1 MQRRFGCRAQF
12 VLIYIAEAHSYD
24 EWPVGDH
31 LLLGRKIYQPTR
43 AEERLPLAVAFCR
56 DYGLSSL
63 CLAVD
68 DPALDSAGGFDSI
81 YAAWP
86 TRFYVLKG
94 GKLSWIAW
102 PSASHEYNEA
112 LEELEELMQAEQ
124 I

>member
-1 MQRRFGCRAQF
+1 MQRRFHERAQF

-31 LLLGRKIYQPTR
+31 FLLGRRILQPKS
-43 AEERLPLAVAFCR
+43 AEERLQLATSFAR

-63 CLAVD
+63 LLAVD
-68 DPALDSAGGFDSI
+68 DPACDSDGGFDSV

-94 GKLSWIAW
+94 GVMSWIAW
-102 PSASHEYNEA
+102 PDASHKYDAA
-112 LEELEELMQAEQ
+112 LEELEEFIQAE
-124 I
+124 

>member
-1 MQRRFGCRAQF
+1 MQRRFGGHAQF

-31 LLLGRKIYQPTR
+31 ILLGRKICQPKR
-43 AEERLPLAVAFCR
+43 AEERLPLAVSFAR

-68 DPALDSAGGFDSI
+68 DPALDSAGGFDSV

-102 PSASHEYNEA
+102 PSASHEYDAA
-112 LEELEELMQAEQ
+112 LEELDGILRSEQ
-124 I
+124 P